1 MQQTACRECG
11 NSFDGGSQFC
21 PFCGCRVDEE
31 PVSAQAHRESHSAE
45 RTAPAGDVGAGT
57 PATASRADYAGS
69 SRSEYGWDRTDGH
82 DRSDRYDQDPD
93 GRGYRS
99 PPGYR
104 APHPP
109 LRLGVAVALA
119 AGACAALFTLPTL
132 SMAFTGDS
140 APASQ
145 IILIVLLLPVITI
158 AVLAAVTCRQLL
170 PVRRTG
176 PQPADAV
183 TLSEI
188 GLGIAL
194 FALVYAAL
202 ELLTALANVTG

>member
-1 MQQTACRECG
+1 VQQTACRECG
-11 NSFDGGSQFC
+11 NSFDGSSQFC
-21 PFCGCRVDEE
+21 PFCGCRVDEK
-31 PVSAQAHRESHSAE
+31 PISAQVPRESHSAE
-45 RTAPAGDVGAGT
+45 RTAAA
-57 PATASRADYAGS
+57 ATSSRADHVGS

-99 PPGYR
+99 PPGDR